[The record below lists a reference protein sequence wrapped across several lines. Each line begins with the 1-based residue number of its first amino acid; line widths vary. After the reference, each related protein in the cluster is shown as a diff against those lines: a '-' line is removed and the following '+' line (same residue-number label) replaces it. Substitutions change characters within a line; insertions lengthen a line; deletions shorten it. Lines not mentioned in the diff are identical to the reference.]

1 MPRCYVFGSHVVHAS
16 IIARLRNWDE
26 VGDIWAYAGWK
37 GRLQY
42 GGQVSHPRLFK
53 LQNSYTRFVTCFLT
67 CYCRGSRT
75 FSSPC
80 SLPALNASEPIVNS
94 KQASVTRSEVLV
106 YDQHNFSL
114 S

>member
-26 VGDIWAYAGWK
+26 VGDPWAYARWK

-53 LQNSYTRFVTCFLT
+53 LQNSYTLFVTCFFDLLLPRFQNIFLALLLT
-67 CYCRGSRT
+67 S
-75 FSSPC
+75 
-80 SLPALNASEPIVNS
+80 A
-94 KQASVTRSEVLV
+94 
-106 YDQHNFSL
+106 
-114 S
+114 